1 MSSSVK
7 RKLTLSIEDN
17 LVKTLKVKAVQY
29 DVSVSKL
36 VEVFA
41 LVAERDKKLFK
52 DIMEKYSDVEIYVPD
67 SLVSNYKS
75 TYPWNVYADKI
86 FAKDSN

>member
-1 MSSSVK
+1 MSSSIK
-7 RKLTLSIEDN
+7 RKLTLSVEDN

-52 DIMEKYSDVEIYVPD
+52 DIMEKYMGV
-67 SLVSNYKS
+67 
-75 TYPWNVYADKI
+75 
-86 FAKDSN
+86 